1 MSEYKTSY
9 RQDTEDDDED
19 SIKMNA
25 MQDAG
30 NLTEPMDA
38 TNLGDAMAAG
48 DAAAAGFEFDSISAQ
63 FPIDMLA
70 GGICAGFAVQ
80 LAAGCLE
87 KYSTTDIDEIRKMV
101 DDTLN
106 DNTLT
111 DAQRKDINDF
121 LRALNQD
128 PELINARK

>member
-1 MSEYKTSY
+1 
-9 RQDTEDDDED
+9 
-19 SIKMNA
+19 
-25 MQDAG
+25 
-30 NLTEPMDA
+30 
-38 TNLGDAMAAG
+38 
-48 DAAAAGFEFDSISAQ
+48 
-63 FPIDMLA
+63 MLA

-101 DDTLN
+101 DDKLN
-106 DNTLT
+106 DSTLT

-121 LRALNQD
+121 LLALNQD